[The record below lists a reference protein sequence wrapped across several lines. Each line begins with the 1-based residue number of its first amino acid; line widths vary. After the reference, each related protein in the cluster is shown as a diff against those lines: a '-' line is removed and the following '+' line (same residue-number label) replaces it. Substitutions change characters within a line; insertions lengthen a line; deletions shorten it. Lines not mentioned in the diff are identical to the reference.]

1 MSKEKILESIKKS
14 LLNAPNNKEFAS
26 TYSNKIT
33 DELKKITP
41 ATHEE
46 LVLQFK
52 HQIENISG
60 EFFHY
65 CNMEEIAELISRI
78 MNEQQYK
85 SILYTNGKLCQQI
98 CQVLEELNNGIN
110 IMDFTHLT
118 TSEKRKAAAEVP
130 IALVQGSY
138 AVADIG
144 AIVSTLKESK
154 TTLPHFLAET
164 LVIVIPSAKICANLY
179 ELFAIMKKQGLDDLV
194 IISGP
199 SRTADIEQVLILG
212 AHGPKRLVVIFLT
225 DPFNTKL

>member
-14 LLNAPNNKEFAS
+14 MLNVPNDKEFTS

-46 LVLQFK
+46 LMLQFK
-52 HQIENISG
+52 QEIENISG

-65 CNMEEIAELISRI
+65 CNMEGIAEIISRI
-78 MNEQQYK
+78 MDEQQYN

-98 CQVLEELNNGIN
+98 CQVLEELNDEIN
-110 IMDFTHLT
+110 IMDFTNLT

-179 ELFAIMKKQGLDDLV
+179 ELFAIIKKQGLDDLV
-194 IISGP
+194 IIAGP

-225 DPFNTKL
+225 DPATA